1 MFRLL
6 QKLVD
11 RITTRYSLALMAILD
26 MVFMFFLVP
35 AVYGQFMNG
44 GQLCKTLDTLFMY
57 TPEAAREV
65 LACLGPLLG
74 RYRLVELTLDLVYP
88 VVYSLFLSMVLT
100 ALLRNT
106 PLEQKLLRY
115 LPLLPIL
122 AWLSDLLENLGIV
135 TMISLYPE
143 IPRPLAAAAS
153 LCTSMKWVFVGLSV
167 ASSIIFSVYKLM
179 IKCKPQL

>member
-1 MFRLL
+1 M
-6 QKLVD
+6 V
-11 RITTRYSLALMAILD
+11 LMAVLV

-44 GQLCKTLDTLFMY
+44 GQLCKALDTLFMY
-57 TPEAAREV
+57 TPEEARET

-74 RYRLVELTLDLVYP
+74 RYRLVELSLDLVYP

-106 PLEQKLLRY
+106 PLDQKLLWY
-115 LPLLPIL
+115 LPIL
-122 AWLSDLLENLGIV
+122 AWFSDLLENLGIV

-143 IPRPLAAAAS
+143 VPRPLAAAAS
-153 LCTSMKWVFVGLSV
+153 LCTSMKWIFVGMSV
-167 ASSIIFSVYKLM
+167 ASSIIFSVYKLV
-179 IKCKPQL
+179 IKRKPQL